1 MKEVKLTHAE
11 VQTFY
16 KSTDYIRTV
25 EVPNKGTIINFNVKT
40 RINDRVTN
48 SPLIFEKCS
57 FFSNSSEQLDRIKAM
72 IKPGS
77 ILEITGIQNRSSYI
91 DKKTQEK
98 KYSDEVRVTDV
109 VPTLVSEAPAKSR
122 EQDLPF

>member
-109 VPTLVSEAPAKSR
+109 VPTLVSEAPAESR
-122 EQDLPF
+122 ESKLPF